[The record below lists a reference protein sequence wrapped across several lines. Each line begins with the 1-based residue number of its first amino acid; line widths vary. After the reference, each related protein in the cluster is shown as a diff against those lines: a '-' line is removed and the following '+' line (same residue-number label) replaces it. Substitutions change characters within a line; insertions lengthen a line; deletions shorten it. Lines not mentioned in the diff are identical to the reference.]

1 MQSPSPN
8 PYRKLDWGIIKRLLQ
23 LAIPHKRSLLLA
35 GVLGVLATV
44 VQLALPYVAKQAV
57 DEVGKTQSVAQID
70 RAAALIIGLF
80 LISATFGFLQ
90 FVILSK
96 TGNRIVN
103 DLRKNLFAHL
113 QRLPVSYFDKHRS
126 GDLTSFLS
134 NDVSQV
140 QTTVTSDVVNFAAN
154 ILKLIGGIVMAVV
167 IDWKLCLFV
176 VALLAAVMAMFVILG
191 RRLRLLNREAL
202 DRLSEAI
209 GQMTEALGQ
218 IRLVK
223 AFAREKYEDDRT
235 GGKLD
240 EVYRLNVK
248 SSRWEAGMGTMGF
261 FGFIILLLGVLWYGG
276 RGVIEGNLTI
286 GAIVGFFLVVTI
298 ISGPMGELASLTS
311 RLQRATGAAER
322 LFEILDEPVEPEPI
336 QPILGS
342 HLFDG
347 ACAVRFEDIHF
358 AYVEDQPILKGLT
371 LDLPGG
377 KTTALVGASGS
388 GKTTVSAL
396 LYRFYDPQAGAI
408 LIDGQRIDS
417 VSRPDLRAGIG
428 VVPQETQL
436 FAATIKENIRYGRL
450 DATDA
455 EIEEAARAAN
465 VEEFVLKLP
474 DGYETMVGERGI
486 TLSGG
491 QRQRVAIARAI
502 LKDPKI
508 LILDEATSSLDTK
521 SEKLVQEAIDRL
533 ASGRTT
539 LVIAH
544 RLSTVENADQIVVLA
559 DGQVV
564 EEGNHSE
571 LLAKGGA
578 YADLLQRVG
587 ADGVV
592 HETS

>member
-1 MQSPSPN
+1 MQSPSAN

-23 LAIPHKRSLLLA
+23 LAIPHKRSLALA

-80 LISATFGFLQ
+80 LVSATFGFLQ

-103 DLRKNLFAHL
+103 DLRKSLFAHL

-176 VALLAAVMAMFVILG
+176 VTLLAAVMAMFVILG

-248 SSRWEAGMGTMGF
+248 SSRWEAAMGTMGF

-276 RGVIEGNLTI
+276 RGVMEGNLTV

-322 LFEILDEPVEPEPI
+322 LFEILDESVEPEPAN
-336 QPILGS
+336 PTDGS
-342 HLFDG
+342 NLFDG
-347 ACAVRFEDIHF
+347 ACAVRFDNIHF
-358 AYVEDQPILKGLT
+358 SYVEDQPILRGLS
-371 LDLPGG
+371 LNLEGG

-396 LYRFYDPQAGAI
+396 LYRFYDPQEGSI
-408 LIDGQRIDS
+408 LIDGRAIDS

-436 FAATIKENIRYGRL
+436 FAATIRENIRYGRL

-465 VEEFVLKLP
+465 VEEFVQKLLE
-474 DGYETMVGERGI
+474 GYETLVGERGI

-564 EEGNHSE
+564 EQGTHAE
-571 LLAKGGA
+571 LLSKGGA
-578 YADLLQRVG
+578 YADLLLKVD
-587 ADGVV
+587 ADGAVPAIG
-592 HETS
+592 